1 MTDLSGVFNQM
12 DSRKDKT
19 LKALR
24 HWLREIRSEYDAS
37 KYDSD
42 ATLAELFR
50 TYATQTQDWIAE
62 INALDTIT
70 DTPPVAAP
78 VAAQAAD
85 GGTGVRYVVLPI
97 EENFFI
103 QDTVRGLIPAI
114 GFATRGIAQAT
125 VDNLNA
131 GQRFFAHECFI
142 YEAKSFTVERWYDSE
157 QEANTEA
164 RRLNAGNGNGGE

>member
-1 MTDLSGVFNQM
+1 M
-12 DSRKDKT
+12 DSHTFTPTTEAERIMYQALSEIQSRVNEYFENPLKFDKAPFGVIAGYAHA
-19 LKALR
+19 ALF
-24 HWLREIRSEYDAS
+24 LLE
-37 KYDSD
+37 
-42 ATLAELFR
+42 
-50 TYATQTQDWIAE
+50 Q
-62 INALDTIT
+62 N
-70 DTPPVAAP
+70 TPQAAAP

-85 GGTGVRYVVLPI
+85 GGTGVRYVVIPI

-157 QEANTEA
+157 HEANTEA
-164 RRLNAGNGNGGE
+164 ARLNAGNGNGGGA